1 LRVNN
6 GGDEALLEL
15 LLVLGRDSDGGH
27 KAAIRDDGLLHT
39 IAVHCNTEIDEEKWE
54 KIWSTCNNKIQSM
67 NSAQL

>member
-27 KAAIRDDGLLHT
+27 KAAVRDDGLLHT
-39 IAVHCNTEIDEEKWE
+39 IAVHCNIEIDEEK
-54 KIWSTCNNKIQSM
+54 
-67 NSAQL
+67 